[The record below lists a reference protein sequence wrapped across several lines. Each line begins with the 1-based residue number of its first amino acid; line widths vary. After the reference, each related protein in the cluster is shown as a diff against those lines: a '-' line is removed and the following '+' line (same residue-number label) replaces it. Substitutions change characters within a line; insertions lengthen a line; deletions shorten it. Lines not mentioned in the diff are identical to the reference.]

1 VSLTNFW
8 FNLKMTETQM
18 IVIITAVVVFLLVL
32 PAIGIV
38 AWLFVNGKIGKTL
51 KFDGK
56 WLP

>member
-1 VSLTNFW
+1 
-8 FNLKMTETQM
+8 MTETQM
-18 IVIITAVVVFLLVL
+18 IVIITAVVVFLQVL